1 MLLKGQAKGGGLNN
15 HPKGQKTKKPEA
27 TANLKMESFKTTCKG
42 KGIISISLLNQ
53 LFVKEALCM
62 MILNI
67 WSLEMLRN
75 QGWERFMRPVAD
87 DIECI
92 MYDDF
97 EHLVIRDVEKSRMEF
112 TTFVRGREF
121 IVNPRAIF
129 DMIKPMP
136 KIVDAMYPHNPPID
150 YDSIGGKGVVIDP
163 SQKVVETLAQYD
175 KAKLHSSTRHV
186 AGRGDVFGDEDAI
199 RQVEDDAHNEEQTTW
214 EQAPTGSGS
223 DRDVLLG
230 LQVQMNEF
238 GARMDRLK
246 DNQLEILRLLRQGRG
261 AGPSSSTE

>member
-15 HPKGQKTKKPEA
+15 HPKGHKTKKSEA

-42 KGIISISLLNQ
+42 KNKRATPLFGILIT
-53 LFVKEALCM
+53 ELCTQ
-62 MILNI
+62 N
-67 WSLEMLRN
+67 
-75 QGWERFMRPVAD
+75 
-87 DIECI
+87 
-92 MYDDF
+92 
-97 EHLVIRDVEKSRMEF
+97 
-112 TTFVRGREF
+112 
-121 IVNPRAIF
+121 
-129 DMIKPMP
+129 
-136 KIVDAMYPHNPPID
+136 
-150 YDSIGGKGVVIDP
+150 GVVIDP
-163 SQKVVETLAQYD
+163 SQKERNAP
-175 KAKLHSSTRHV
+175 
-186 AGRGDVFGDEDAI
+186 GDVFGDEDAI